1 MSLAARYL
9 TYKGPASVE
18 SLPMG
23 RDRVTRKWVVP
34 QVEYARA
41 QQFKKYLFQ
50 DYGTLDGDLTG
61 IDPKFILEPV
71 PEDLFT
77 DARLVDQRFGDS
89 PDGQEARGEVVLIK
103 VYETLTGEWVDE
115 DYLKP
120 GSTDNGLAIVSRS
133 QVAIGGTA
141 ALYSNEDVGEAFIHV
156 IGRSIVAEGTAGAKK
171 LYLAGFEDQSSE
183 RMGRFSSKWAE
194 AGLLKKFVSGGPDE
208 LLQISWT
215 FLVAET
221 PATVVGRV
229 TDRDV
234 SNWEGLRTI
243 VISTINAPDGSD
255 ILGPDDADKAVM
267 YYQDFRP
274 WTRPGIAGI
283 RTRLRL
289 PPDYSATAVSLF
301 QRSPVQM
308 KLRVHIGAIM
318 SKSPDMTK
326 DTMTA
331 FTGVDRYWNPEKW
344 ATLEALPATAGELEG
359 DEPPPPPLAI
369 VDDISRTLRGF
380 RKITSDDTDWN
391 GGTLDENNPTNIKD
405 TGDCKG
411 GNVFL
416 SWVYGQWFGKF
427 LSISTTDGTVL
438 GTASIVAGPER
449 PEGKTWVIDMDN
461 DEAFTDE
468 DGVKYYRKFFVW
480 AYVPEFQDGE
490 DVFTDDPNTPIP
502 DVYDD
507 VRGT

>member
-1 MSLAARYL
+1 MLVKHRSLHLNLIGDAPGIKRLFGDRREVSYKCSLVNKTSDWFKANQARIFAEFGTLSSSAFATNGATALAGVHDDDMRLISNNLVEGKDGPYVDFVYQTLTDSWALEVADETGTTENGLQTMVRNEIAKIGKAL
-9 TYKGPASVE
+9 TYTKASV
-18 SLPMG
+18 G
-23 RDRVTRKWVVP
+23 VAT
-34 QVEYARA
+34 
-41 QQFKKYLFQ
+41 
-50 DYGTLDGDLTG
+50 
-61 IDPKFILEPV
+61 
-71 PEDLFT
+71 
-77 DARLVDQRFGDS
+77 
-89 PDGQEARGEVVLIK
+89 
-103 VYETLTGEWVDE
+103 
-115 DYLKP
+115 
-120 GSTDNGLAIVSRS
+120 IV
-133 QVAIGGTA
+133 IGGTT
-141 ALYSNEDVGEAFIHV
+141 Y
-156 IGRSIVAEGTAGAKK
+156 
-171 LYLAGFEDQSSE
+171 YLSGLKDNSDDRRA
-183 RMGRFSSKWAE
+183 RMQTRWAE

-221 PATVVGRV
+221 PGTVVGRV
-229 TDRDV
+229 TDRNI
-234 SNWEGLRTI
+234 SNWEGMRTI

-380 RKITSDDTDWN
+380 RKITSEDSDWN
-391 GGTLDENNPTNIKD
+391 SGTLDENNPTNIKD

-480 AYVPEFQDGE
+480 AYVPELQDGE

-507 VRGT
+507 VRGI